1 MGFAGGSLLR
11 DGAPHDKASNE
22 ERGSTLNP
30 NLANLLGDSA
40 EKFPDR
46 IGIRLDDIALNYAA
60 MEQLSQRVA
69 GLLKSKGIEPGDR
82 VCVMLPNVPHF
93 AMVYYAVLRL
103 GAIVVPMNV
112 LLTSREIKHYMND
125 SGAKL
130 ILVWNDFAA
139 EAVAAGEE
147 AGVEVQT
154 VDPGPFLELVGA
166 SDPVEE
172 IAEVQPD
179 DTAVVLYTSGTTGQ
193 PKGAE
198 LTHHNIGSNVES
210 ILGLFSPTEND
221 VIFGGLPLFH
231 IFGQTV
237 GMNVV
242 FRVGGELTL
251 LPRFDPN
258 KALEIIQRD
267 KVTIFMGVPTMY
279 AALLHAPNREDYDIS
294 SLRLC
299 VSGGAAL
306 PGEILKAFEEGFG
319 SPIIEGYGLSETS
332 PVASFGRLDMEQ
344 KPGTIGVPIEG
355 VQMRLIDDYGK
366 VIDEL
371 GVKGEVQV
379 KGPNVMKGY
388 WNMPEATA
396 KAIDPEGWFST
407 GDIGTVDEDGYYSI
421 VDRKKEMILRG
432 GYNVYPRE
440 IEEVLY
446 EHPAVR
452 EAAVLGTP
460 HADLGEEVVAVVSL
474 KEGAT
479 ATEDEIRAFA
489 KGQVAAYKYPRHIQ
503 IVDELPKGPT
513 GKIFKRGIDVSE
525 FATA

>member
-1 MGFAGGSLLR
+1 M
-11 DGAPHDKASNE
+11 
-22 ERGSTLNP
+22 NP
-30 NLANLLGDSA
+30 NLATLLQDSA
-40 EKFPDR
+40 EKFPER
-46 IGIRLDDIALNYAA
+46 TGIRLDDVTLNYAT
-60 MEQLSQRVA
+60 MNQMSQRVS
-69 GLLKSKGIEPGDR
+69 GLLKDKGIEKGDR

-93 AMVYYAVLRL
+93 LMVYYAVLRL

-147 AGVEVQT
+147 TGVEVQI
-154 VDPGPFLELVGA
+154 VDNGPFLETVGGF
-166 SDPVEE
+166 DPVEE
-172 IAEVQPD
+172 IAEVEPD

-198 LTHHNIGSNVES
+198 LTHNNIGTNIES
-210 ILGLFSPTEND
+210 ILGLFGPTEED

-237 GMNVV
+237 SMNVV
-242 FRVGGELTL
+242 VKVGAELTL
-251 LPRFDPN
+251 LPRFDPL
-258 KALEIIQRD
+258 KTLEIIERD

-279 AALLHAPNREDYDIS
+279 AALLHTEDKDKADIS
-294 SLRLC
+294 SLRIC

-306 PGEILKAFEEGFG
+306 PGEILKAFEEQFG

-332 PVASFGRLDMEQ
+332 PVATFGRLDMEQ

-355 VQMRLIDDYGK
+355 VEVRLVDDDGK
-366 VIDEL
+366 VV
-371 GVKGEVQV
+371 GVGEKGEIQI

-396 KAIDPEGWFST
+396 KAIDKDGWFSS
-407 GDIGTVDEDGYYSI
+407 GDVGTVDEDGYYSI

-440 IEEVLY
+440 VEEVLY
-446 EHPAVR
+446 EHPAVK
-452 EAAVLGTP
+452 EAAVIGIP
-460 HADLGEEVVAVVSL
+460 HDDLGEEIAAVVSL
-474 KEGAT
+474 KDGAS
-479 ATEDEIRAFA
+479 ATPDEIKAFV
-489 KGQVAAYKYPRHIQ
+489 KGQVAAYKYPRHVQ
-503 IVDELPKGPT
+503 IIDDLPKGPT
-513 GKIFKRGIDVSE
+513 GKIFKRGIDTSA
-525 FATA
+525 FA

>member
-1 MGFAGGSLLR
+1 M
-11 DGAPHDKASNE
+11 
-22 ERGSTLNP
+22 NP
-30 NLANLLGDSA
+30 NLATLLQDSA
-40 EKFPDR
+40 EKFPER

-60 MEQLSQRVA
+60 MNQLSKQVA
-69 GLLKSKGIEPGDR
+69 GLLRAKGIEQGDR

-93 AMVYYAVLRL
+93 AMVYYAILRL

-112 LLTSREIKHYMND
+112 LLTSREITHYMND

-147 AGVEVQT
+147 TGVEVQK
-154 VDPGPFLELVGA
+154 VDPGPFLELVGG

-172 IAEVQPD
+172 IASVQLD
-179 DTAVVLYTSGTTGQ
+179 DTAVVLYTSGTTGT

-198 LTHHNIGSNVES
+198 LTHNNIGSNIES
-210 ILGLFSPTEND
+210 ILGLFGPSEED
-221 VIFGGLPLFH
+221 VVFGALPLFH

-242 FRVGGELTL
+242 VKVGAELTL
-251 LPRFDPN
+251 LPRFDPE

-279 AALLHAPNREDYDIS
+279 AALLHTADKDKYDIS

-306 PGEILKAFEEGFG
+306 PGEILKAFEEEFG

-332 PVASFGRLDMEQ
+332 PVATFGRLDMEQ
-344 KPGTIGVPIEG
+344 KPGTIGVPIENVEVRLVDDDGNVVG
-355 VQMRLIDDYGK
+355 VGD
-366 VIDEL
+366 
-371 GVKGEVQV
+371 KGELQV

-396 KAIDPEGWFST
+396 KAIDPDGWFST
-407 GDIGTVDEDGYYSI
+407 GDVATVDEDGYYSI

-446 EHPAVR
+446 EHPAIR
-452 EAAVLGTP
+452 EAAVIGTP
-460 HADLGEEVVAVVSL
+460 HAELGEEICAVVSL
-474 KEGAT
+474 KDGES
-479 ATEDEIRAFA
+479 ATEDEIRSFA
-489 KGQVAAYKYPRHIQ
+489 KERVAAYKYPRHIQ
-503 IVDELPKGPT
+503 IIDDLPKGPT
-513 GKIFKRGIDVSE
+513 GKIFKRGID
-525 FATA
+525 TAAFV

>member
-1 MGFAGGSLLR
+1 M
-11 DGAPHDKASNE
+11 
-22 ERGSTLNP
+22 NP
-30 NLANLLGDSA
+30 NLATVLQDSA

-60 MEQLSQRVA
+60 MNQLSQRVS
-69 GLLKSKGIEPGDR
+69 GLLKSKGIEKGDR

-93 AMVYYAVLRL
+93 PMVYYAILRL

-112 LLTSREIKHYMND
+112 LLTSREIKHYMTD

-130 ILVWNDFAA
+130 IVVWNDFAA
-139 EAVAAGEE
+139 EAVAASEE
-147 AGVEVQT
+147 TGVEVLT
-154 VDPGPFLELVGA
+154 VDPGPFLETVGA

-172 IAEVQPD
+172 VAEVAPD

-198 LTHHNIGSNVES
+198 LTHHNIGTNVDS
-210 ILGLFSPTEND
+210 ILGLFSPTEGD
-221 VIFGGLPLFH
+221 VVFGGLPLFH

-237 GMNVV
+237 SMNVV
-242 FRVGGELTL
+242 MKVGAELTL
-251 LPRFDPN
+251 LPRFDPV

-279 AALLHAPNREDYDIS
+279 AALLHTPDKDKFDIS

-306 PGEILKAFEEGFG
+306 PGEILKAFEKDFG

-332 PVASFGRLDMEQ
+332 PVATFGRLDMEQ
-344 KPGTIGVPIEG
+344 KPGTIGVPIGG
-355 VQMRLIDDYGK
+355 VEVRLVDDDGK
-366 VIDEL
+366 VV
-371 GVKGEVQV
+371 GVGKKGEIQI

-396 KAIDPEGWFST
+396 KAIDKDGWFSS
-407 GDIGTVDEDGYYSI
+407 GDIGTVDDDGYYAV

-446 EHPAVR
+446 EYPAVK
-452 EAAVLGTP
+452 EAAVIGIP
-460 HADLGEEVVAVVSL
+460 HDDLGEEIVAVVSL
-474 KEGAT
+474 KDGESAT
-479 ATEDEIRAFA
+479 SDEIKTFT
-489 KGQVAAYKYPRHIQ
+489 KEQVAAYKYPRQ
-503 IVDELPKGPT
+503 IVIIDDLPKGPT
-513 GKIFKRGIDVSE
+513 GKIFKRGIDTSA
-525 FATA
+525 FT

>member
-1 MGFAGGSLLR
+1 M
-11 DGAPHDKASNE
+11 
-22 ERGSTLNP
+22 NP
-30 NLANLLGDSA
+30 NLATLLQDSA
-40 EKFPDR
+40 EKFPER

-60 MEQLSQRVA
+60 MNQLSQRVA
-69 GLLKSKGIEPGDR
+69 GLLRAKGIEQGDR

-93 AMVYYAVLRL
+93 AMVYYAILRL

-112 LLTSREIKHYMND
+112 LLTSREITHYMND

-147 AGVEVQT
+147 TGVEVQK
-154 VDPGPFLELVGA
+154 VDPGPFLELVGG

-172 IAEVQPD
+172 IASVQPD
-179 DTAVVLYTSGTTGQ
+179 DTAVVLYTSGTTGT

-198 LTHHNIGSNVES
+198 LTHNNIGSNIES
-210 ILGLFSPTEND
+210 ILGLFGPSEED
-221 VIFGGLPLFH
+221 VVFGALPLFH

-242 FRVGGELTL
+242 VKVGAELTL
-251 LPRFDPN
+251 LPRFDPE

-279 AALLHAPNREDYDIS
+279 AALLHTADKDKYDIS

-306 PGEILKAFEEGFG
+306 PGEILKAFEEEFG

-332 PVASFGRLDMEQ
+332 PVATFGRLDMEQ
-344 KPGTIGVPIEG
+344 KPGTIGVPIENVEVRLVDDDGNVVG
-355 VQMRLIDDYGK
+355 VGD
-366 VIDEL
+366 
-371 GVKGEVQV
+371 KGELQV

-396 KAIDPEGWFST
+396 KAIDPDGWFST
-407 GDIGTVDEDGYYSI
+407 GDVATVDEDGYYSI

-452 EAAVLGTP
+452 EAAVIGIP
-460 HADLGEEVVAVVSL
+460 HDDLGEEICAVISL
-474 KEGAT
+474 KDGES
-479 ATEDEIRAFA
+479 ATEDEIRSFA
-489 KGQVAAYKYPRHIQ
+489 KERVAAYKYPRHIQ
-503 IVDELPKGPT
+503 IIDDLPKGPT
-513 GKIFKRGIDVSE
+513 GKIFKRGID
-525 FATA
+525 TAAFV

>member
-1 MGFAGGSLLR
+1 
-11 DGAPHDKASNE
+11 
-22 ERGSTLNP
+22 LNP
-30 NLANLLGDSA
+30 NLATFLSGSA
-40 EKFPDR
+40 EKFPDE
-46 IGIRLDDIALNYAA
+46 IGIRLDDIALPYSA
-60 MEQLSQRVA
+60 MEQMSQRVA
-69 GLLKSKGIEPGDR
+69 GLLASKGIGRGDR

-93 AMVYYAVLRL
+93 PMVYYAVLRL

-112 LLTSREIKHYMND
+112 LLTSREIKHYMTD

-130 ILVWNDFAA
+130 ILVWNDFAP
-139 EAVAAGEE
+139 EAVTAGEE
-147 AGVEVQT
+147 AGVEVLPVET
-154 VDPGPFLELVGA
+154 GPFLEMVGA

-172 IAEVQPD
+172 IAEVEPD

-198 LTHHNIGSNVES
+198 LTHNNIRSNVES
-210 ILGLFSPTEND
+210 CLSLFDPTNED
-221 VIFGGLPLFH
+221 VVFGGLPLFH

-237 GMNVV
+237 TMNVV
-242 FRVGGELTL
+242 ISVGGEVTL
-251 LPRFDPN
+251 LPRFDAD
-258 KALEIIQRD
+258 KALEIVERD

-279 AALLHAPNREDYDIS
+279 AAMLHSPKRKDYDIS

-306 PGEILKAFEEGFG
+306 PMEILSAFEKELG

-344 KPGTIGVPIEG
+344 KPGTIGVPIDG
-355 VQMRLIDDYGK
+355 VQMR
-366 VIDEL
+366 VVDEEGNEL
-371 GVKGEVQV
+371 PPGEKGELQI

-396 KAIDPEGWFST
+396 KAIDPDGWFSS
-407 GDIGTVDEDGYYSI
+407 GDIATVDEDGYFSI

-446 EHPAVR
+446 EHPAIR
-452 EAAVLGTP
+452 EAAVIGIP
-460 HADLGEEVVAVVSL
+460 HDDLGEEICAVVSL
-474 KEGAT
+474 KEGESVEA
-479 ATEDEIRAFA
+479 DEIQAFV
-489 KGQVAAYKYPRHIQ
+489 KEQVAAYKYPRHIE
-503 IVDELPKGPT
+503 IIDDLPKGPT
-513 GKIFKRGIDVSE
+513 GKIFKRGIDTSV
-525 FATA
+525 FAAK